1 MAVSVK
7 EQTEASAECPDCLS
21 GNLGWLLSQASFV
34 LATEFASALA
44 PLGIT
49 PRGYCVLSAALPG
62 DHTQTELAHLV
73 GLDKT
78 TMVVTIDE
86 LEEAGLA
93 ERRPSS
99 TDRRV
104 RVITVT
110 DAGARKVAE
119 AREVLDRV
127 QADVLATLP
136 KAERK
141 GFLAALGQL
150 VSDRLAEPSDCAS
163 PPRRRE
169 PRPR

>member
-1 MAVSVK
+1 MAVDVK
-7 EQTEASAECPDCLS
+7 AHSQAIPECPECLS

-44 PLGIT
+44 PMGIS
-49 PRGYCVLSAALPG
+49 PRSYCVLSAALPG
-62 DHTQTELAHLV
+62 DRTQTELAQLV

-86 LEEAGLA
+86 LEEGGLA

-99 TDRRV
+99 ADRRV
-104 RVITVT
+104 RVISVT
-110 DAGARKVAE
+110 KAGARTVAE

-127 QADVLATLP
+127 QADVLASLP
-136 KAERK
+136 GSERK
-141 GFLAALGQL
+141 QLLEALNQL
-150 VSDRLAEPSDCAS
+150 VSDRLSEPADCSS

>member
-7 EQTEASAECPDCLS
+7 EQAEPAAECPQCLS
-21 GNLGWLLSQASFV
+21 ENLGWLLSQASFV

-49 PRGYCVLSAALPG
+49 PRGYCVLSAATGG

-99 TDRRV
+99 EDRRV

-110 DAGARKVAE
+110 AAGERKIAE
-119 AREVLDRV
+119 ARDVLDQV
-127 QADVLATLP
+127 QADVLAALP
-136 KAERK
+136 RGERK

-150 VSDRLAEPSDCAS
+150 VSERLSEPSDCAS